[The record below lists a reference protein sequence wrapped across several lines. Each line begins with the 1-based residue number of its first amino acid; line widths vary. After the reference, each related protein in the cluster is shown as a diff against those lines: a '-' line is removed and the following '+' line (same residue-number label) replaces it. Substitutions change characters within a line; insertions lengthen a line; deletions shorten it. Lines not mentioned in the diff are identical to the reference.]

1 MKKFE
6 TQKCANPNCDESF
19 DIKNTK
25 KKFCCLP
32 CKNQANYKYRKEVYS
47 WEANMLKGR
56 NNNIQILEYLWK
68 KKIFTIQEVELKKF
82 GFDFRVGF
90 IHSFTVK
97 GTKIFRFGN
106 IGLRALSETEV
117 KLFDFKNYEL

>member
-1 MKKFE
+1 MKKLK
-6 TQKCANPNCDESF
+6 TRKCAYSKCDESF
-19 DIKNTK
+19 DIKNDSK
-25 KKFCCLP
+25 KYCDTS
-32 CKNQANYKYRKEVYS
+32 CKNKANYKYRKEEYS
-47 WEANMLKGR
+47 WEADMLKGR
-56 NNNIQILEYLWK
+56 NKNIQILEYLWN